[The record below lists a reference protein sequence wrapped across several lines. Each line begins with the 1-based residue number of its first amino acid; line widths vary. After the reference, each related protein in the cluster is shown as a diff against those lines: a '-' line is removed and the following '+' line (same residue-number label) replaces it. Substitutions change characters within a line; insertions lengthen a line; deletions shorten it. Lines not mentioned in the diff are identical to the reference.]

1 MLDEYIN
8 PKTYILIKGE
18 KDIKNKINYI
28 KAIDN
33 DDNLYREILK
43 EKVIIDENFSDKIDY
58 ELKLFLNHIFEQDKL
73 KSTRI
78 NN

>member
-1 MLDEYIN
+1 MMIIYI
-8 PKTYILIKGE
+8 E
-18 KDIKNKINYI
+18 KYQNEKI
-28 KAIDN
+28 
-33 DDNLYREILK
+33 
-43 EKVIIDENFSDKIDY
+43 IIDENFSDKIDY

>member
-28 KAIDN
+28 KAID
-33 DDNLYREILK
+33 DNLYKTIMQ
-43 EKVIIDENFSDKIDY
+43 EKVIIEENFSDKIDY
-58 ELKLFLNHIFEQDKL
+58 ELKLYLNHIYEQDKL
-73 KSTRI
+73 KSKRI
-78 NN
+78 ND